1 MGPTVIA
8 GQRMKMTGGRWTEV
22 KCWGTLKEGSP
33 WRKRTRLLLFLP
45 RGTPRSAALHKVAGH
60 QAKWF
65 KKSENKTEQLASEG
79 RNPGKEGMREP
90 EKGEPPNL

>member
-1 MGPTVIA
+1 MLGDTKG
-8 GQRMKMTGGRWTEV
+8 GQPR
-22 KCWGTLKEGSP
+22 
-33 WRKRTRLLLFLP
+33 RKQTRLLLFLP
-45 RGTPRSAALHKVAGH
+45 RGTPRSAALHKAAGH